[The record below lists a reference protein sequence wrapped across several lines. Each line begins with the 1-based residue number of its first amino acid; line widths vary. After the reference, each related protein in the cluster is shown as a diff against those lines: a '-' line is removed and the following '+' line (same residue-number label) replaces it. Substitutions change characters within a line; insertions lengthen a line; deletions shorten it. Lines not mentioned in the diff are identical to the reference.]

1 MAVSAMYMKE
11 QEQIHRSPFVIYDTK
26 SKVSMGWTFDLA
38 FRKQYLGLK
47 IRAWGHHVVIIC
59 FK

>member
-1 MAVSAMYMKE
+1 MYMKE